1 MYYVM
6 YNIFSK
12 KIKLIFLFFLFFS
25 CQSYSQNFTTKIN
38 DKVEFKKL
46 LDFSKEANSEYF
58 RSNYFSIQVFSGVY
72 KEADSVLN
80 IIRNNY
86 VNDSVFFFFET
97 PNYKVQV
104 GKFQSKVEAQKKLRS
119 VIKEFEAAFILKP
132 NNIKT

>member
-25 CQSYSQNFTTKIN
+25 WQSLSQNFTTKIN

-46 LDFSKEANSEYF
+46 LDLSEKANSEYF
-58 RSNYFSIQVFSGVY
+58 SSNYFSIQVFSGVY

-80 IIRNNY
+80 IIKNNY
-86 VNDSVFFFFET
+86 VNDSIFFFFET

-119 VIKEFEAAFILKP
+119 VIKEFKAAFILKP
-132 NNIKT
+132 NNN

>member
-1 MYYVM
+1 M

-12 KIKLIFLFFLFFS
+12 KIKFIFLFFLFFS
-25 CQSYSQNFTTKIN
+25 WQSFSQNFTTKIN

-46 LDFSKEANSEYF
+46 LNLSEKANSEYF
-58 RSNYFSIQVFSGVY
+58 SSNYFSIQVFSGVY

-80 IIRNNY
+80 IIKNNY
-86 VNDSVFFFFET
+86 VNDSIFFFFET

-119 VIKEFEAAFILKP
+119 VIKDYKAAFILKP
-132 NNIKT
+132 NK

>member
-12 KIKLIFLFFLFFS
+12 KIKLIFLFFLFFT
-25 CQSYSQNFTTKIN
+25 CQSFSQNFTTKIN

-46 LDFSKEANSEYF
+46 LNLSEKANSEYF
-58 RSNYFSIQVFSGVY
+58 SSNYFSIQVFSGVY

-86 VNDSVFFFFET
+86 INDSVFFFFET

-119 VIKEFEAAFILKP
+119 VIKEFKAAFILKP
-132 NNIKT
+132 NNN

>member
-1 MYYVM
+1 M

-25 CQSYSQNFTTKIN
+25 WQSFSQNFTTKIN

-46 LDFSKEANSEYF
+46 LDLSEKANSEYF
-58 RSNYFSIQVFSGVY
+58 SSNYFSIQVFSGVY

-80 IIRNNY
+80 IIKNNY
-86 VNDSVFFFFET
+86 VNDSIFFFFET

-119 VIKEFEAAFILKP
+119 VIKDFKAAFILKP
-132 NNIKT
+132 NNN

>member
-25 CQSYSQNFTTKIN
+25 WQSFSQNFTTKIN

-46 LDFSKEANSEYF
+46 LDLSEKANSEYF
-58 RSNYFSIQVFSGVY
+58 SSNYFSIQVFSGVY

-86 VNDSVFFFFET
+86 VNDSIFFFFET

-119 VIKEFEAAFILKP
+119 VIKEFKAAFILKP
-132 NNIKT
+132 NNN

>member
-6 YNIFSK
+6 YNIFLK

-25 CQSYSQNFTTKIN
+25 WQSFSQNFTTKIN

-46 LDFSKEANSEYF
+46 LDLSEKANSEYF
-58 RSNYFSIQVFSGVY
+58 SSNYFSIQVFSGVY

-80 IIRNNY
+80 IIKNNY
-86 VNDSVFFFFET
+86 VNDSIFFFFET

-104 GKFQSKVEAQKKLRS
+104 GKFQSKVEAQKKLRY
-119 VIKEFEAAFILKP
+119 VIKDFRAAFILKP
-132 NNIKT
+132 NNN

>member
-25 CQSYSQNFTTKIN
+25 WQSFSQNFTTKIN

-46 LDFSKEANSEYF
+46 LDLSEKANSEYF
-58 RSNYFSIQVFSGVY
+58 SSNYFSIQVFSGVY

-80 IIRNNY
+80 IIKNNY
-86 VNDSVFFFFET
+86 VNDSIFFFFET

-119 VIKEFEAAFILKP
+119 VIKDFKAAFILKP
-132 NNIKT
+132 NNN

>member
-12 KIKLIFLFFLFFS
+12 KIKFFLLLFLFFS
-25 CQSYSQNFTTKIN
+25 WQSFSQNFTTKIN

-46 LDFSKEANSEYF
+46 LDLSEKANSEYF
-58 RSNYFSIQVFSGVY
+58 SSNYFSIQVFSGVY

-80 IIRNNY
+80 IIKNNY
-86 VNDSVFFFFET
+86 VNDSIFFFFET

-119 VIKEFEAAFILKP
+119 VIKEFKAAFILKP
-132 NNIKT
+132 NNN

>member
-6 YNIFSK
+6 YNIFFK
-12 KIKLIFLFFLFFS
+12 KIKFFFLLFLFFS
-25 CQSYSQNFTTKIN
+25 WQSFSQNFTTKVN

-46 LDFSKEANSEYF
+46 LDLSEKANSEYF
-58 RSNYFSIQVFSGVY
+58 SSNYFSIQVFSGVY

-80 IIRNNY
+80 IIKNNY
-86 VNDSVFFFFET
+86 VNDSIFFFFET

-119 VIKEFEAAFILKP
+119 VIKEFKAAFILKP
-132 NNIKT
+132 NNN

>member
-25 CQSYSQNFTTKIN
+25 WQSFSQNFTTKIN

-46 LDFSKEANSEYF
+46 LDLSEKANSEYF
-58 RSNYFSIQVFSGVY
+58 SSNYFSIQVFSGIY

-80 IIRNNY
+80 IIKNNY
-86 VNDSVFFFFET
+86 VNDSIFFFFET

-119 VIKEFEAAFILKP
+119 VIKEFKAAFILKP
-132 NNIKT
+132 NNN

>member
-6 YNIFSK
+6 YNIYSK
-12 KIKLIFLFFLFFS
+12 KIKFVFLFFLFFS
-25 CQSYSQNFTTKIN
+25 WQSFSQNFTTKIN
-38 DKVEFKKL
+38 DKIEFKKL
-46 LDFSKEANSEYF
+46 LDLSEKANSEYF
-58 RSNYFSIQVFSGVY
+58 SSNYFSIQVFSGVY

-86 VNDSVFFFFET
+86 VNDSIFFFFET

-119 VIKEFEAAFILKP
+119 VIKEFKAAFILKP
-132 NNIKT
+132 NNN

>member
-25 CQSYSQNFTTKIN
+25 WQSFSQNFTAKIN

-46 LDFSKEANSEYF
+46 LNLSEKANSEYF
-58 RSNYFSIQVFSGVY
+58 SSNYFSIQVFSGVFND
-72 KEADSVLN
+72 ADSVLN
-80 IIRNNY
+80 IIRNKY
-86 VNDSVFFFFET
+86 ENDSVFFFFET

-104 GKFQSKVEAQKKLRS
+104 GKFKSKVEAQKKLRS
-119 VIKEFEAAFILKP
+119 VIKEFKAAFILKP
-132 NNIKT
+132 NN

>member
-25 CQSYSQNFTTKIN
+25 WQSFSQNFTTKIN

-46 LDFSKEANSEYF
+46 LDLSEKANSEYF
-58 RSNYFSIQVFSGVY
+58 SSNYFSIQVFSGVY

-80 IIRNNY
+80 IIKNNY
-86 VNDSVFFFFET
+86 VNDSIFFFFET

-119 VIKEFEAAFILKP
+119 VIKDYKAAFILKP
-132 NNIKT
+132 NNN

>member
-25 CQSYSQNFTTKIN
+25 WQSFSQNFTTKIN

-46 LDFSKEANSEYF
+46 LDLSEKANSEYF
-58 RSNYFSIQVFSGVY
+58 SSNYFSIQVFSGIY

-80 IIRNNY
+80 IIKNNY
-86 VNDSVFFFFET
+86 VNDSIFFFFET
-97 PNYKVQV
+97 PNYKVQL
-104 GKFQSKVEAQKKLRS
+104 GKFQSKVEAQKKLIS
-119 VIKEFEAAFILKP
+119 VIKEFKAAFILKP
-132 NNIKT
+132 NNN

>member
-1 MYYVM
+1 M

-25 CQSYSQNFTTKIN
+25 WQSFSQNFTTKIN

-46 LDFSKEANSEYF
+46 LDLSEKANSEYF
-58 RSNYFSIQVFSGVY
+58 SSNYFSIQVFSGIY

-80 IIRNNY
+80 IIKNNY
-86 VNDSVFFFFET
+86 VNDSIFFFFET

-104 GKFQSKVEAQKKLRS
+104 GKFESKVEAQKKLRS
-119 VIKEFEAAFILKP
+119 VIKEFKAAFILKP
-132 NNIKT
+132 NK

>member
-25 CQSYSQNFTTKIN
+25 CQSFSQNFTTKIN
-38 DKVEFKKL
+38 DEVEFKKL
-46 LDFSKEANSEYF
+46 LDLSEKANSEYF
-58 RSNYFSIQVFSGVY
+58 SSNYFSIQVFSGVY

-80 IIRNNY
+80 IIKNNY
-86 VNDSVFFFFET
+86 VNDSIFFFFET

-119 VIKEFEAAFILKP
+119 VIKEFKAAFILKP
-132 NNIKT
+132 NNN

>member
-25 CQSYSQNFTTKIN
+25 CQSFSQNFTTKIN
-38 DKVEFKKL
+38 DEVEFKKL
-46 LDFSKEANSEYF
+46 LDLSEKANSEYF
-58 RSNYFSIQVFSGVY
+58 SSNYFSIQVFSGIY

-80 IIRNNY
+80 IIKNNY
-86 VNDSVFFFFET
+86 VNDSIFFFFET

-119 VIKEFEAAFILKP
+119 VIKEFKAAFILKP
-132 NNIKT
+132 NNN

>member
-25 CQSYSQNFTTKIN
+25 WQSFSQNFTTKIN

-46 LDFSKEANSEYF
+46 LDLSEKANSEYF
-58 RSNYFSIQVFSGVY
+58 SSNYFSIQVFSGVY

-80 IIRNNY
+80 IIKNNY
-86 VNDSVFFFFET
+86 VNDSIFFFFET

-119 VIKEFEAAFILKP
+119 VIKEFKAAFILKP
-132 NNIKT
+132 NNN

>member
-25 CQSYSQNFTTKIN
+25 WQSFSQNFTTKIN

-46 LDFSKEANSEYF
+46 LDLSEKANSEYF
-58 RSNYFSIQVFSGVY
+58 SSNYFSIQVFSGIY

-80 IIRNNY
+80 IIKNNY
-86 VNDSVFFFFET
+86 VNDSIFFFFET

-104 GKFQSKVEAQKKLRS
+104 GKFESKVEAQKKLRS
-119 VIKEFEAAFILKP
+119 VIKEFKAAFILKP
-132 NNIKT
+132 NK

>member
-25 CQSYSQNFTTKIN
+25 WQSFSQNFTTKIN

-46 LDFSKEANSEYF
+46 LDLSEKANSEYF
-58 RSNYFSIQVFSGVY
+58 SSDYFSIQVFSGVY

-80 IIRNNY
+80 IIKNKY
-86 VNDSVFFFFET
+86 VNDSIFFFFET

-119 VIKEFEAAFILKP
+119 VIKEFKAAFILKP
-132 NNIKT
+132 NNN

>member
-25 CQSYSQNFTTKIN
+25 WQSFSQNFTTKIN

-46 LDFSKEANSEYF
+46 LDLSEKANSEYF
-58 RSNYFSIQVFSGVY
+58 SSNYFSIQVFSGIY

-80 IIRNNY
+80 IIKNNY
-86 VNDSVFFFFET
+86 VNDSIFFFFET

-104 GKFQSKVEAQKKLRS
+104 GKFESKVEAQKKLRS
-119 VIKEFEAAFILKP
+119 VIKEFKAAFILKP
-132 NNIKT
+132 NNN

>member
-1 MYYVM
+1 MYFVM
-6 YNIFSK
+6 YNIYSQ
-12 KIKLIFLFFLFFS
+12 KIKFVFLFFLFFS
-25 CQSYSQNFTTKIN
+25 LQSFSQNFTTKIN
-38 DKVEFKKL
+38 DKIEFKKL
-46 LDFSKEANSEYF
+46 LDLSKKANSEYF
-58 RSNYFSIQVFSGVY
+58 SSNYFSIQVFSGVF

-119 VIKEFEAAFILKP
+119 VMKEFKAAFILKP
-132 NNIKT
+132 NNN

>member
-1 MYYVM
+1 M

-25 CQSYSQNFTTKIN
+25 WQSFSQNFTTKIN
-38 DKVEFKKL
+38 DEVEFKKL
-46 LDFSKEANSEYF
+46 LNLSKKANSEYF
-58 RSNYFSIQVFSGVY
+58 SSNYFSIQVFSGVY

-86 VNDSVFFFFET
+86 VNDSIFFFFET

-119 VIKEFEAAFILKP
+119 VIKEFKAAFILKP
-132 NNIKT
+132 NNN

>member
-25 CQSYSQNFTTKIN
+25 WQSFSQNFTTKIN
-38 DKVEFKKL
+38 DEVEFKKL
-46 LDFSKEANSEYF
+46 LDLSEKANSEYF
-58 RSNYFSIQVFSGVY
+58 SSNYFSIQVFSGVY

-80 IIRNNY
+80 IIKNNY
-86 VNDSVFFFFET
+86 VNDSIFFFFET

-119 VIKEFEAAFILKP
+119 VIKDFKAAFILKP
-132 NNIKT
+132 NNN

>member
-6 YNIFSK
+6 YNIFFK
-12 KIKLIFLFFLFFS
+12 KIKFFFLLFLFFS
-25 CQSYSQNFTTKIN
+25 WQSFSQNFTTKVN

-46 LDFSKEANSEYF
+46 LDLSEKANSEYF
-58 RSNYFSIQVFSGVY
+58 SSNYFSIQVFSGVY

-80 IIRNNY
+80 IIKNNY
-86 VNDSVFFFFET
+86 VNDSIFFFFET

-119 VIKEFEAAFILKP
+119 IIKDYKAAFILKP
-132 NNIKT
+132 NNN